1 MRDKFEERTTVD
13 CGLWI
18 SDCGLENENPQ
29 SAIGNPQS
37 AIRNRQSER
46 GFSLIELIVVLV
58 ILGLLAAVVAP
69 RVFQKL
75 ATGKMEIAKIQ
86 IKELEGGLELFSF
99 DMGRYPTSGEGLE
112 ALIRNP
118 GNLEAWRGPYLKK
131 SELPKD
137 PWGKPY
143 VYRSPG
149 QHGDYDLLSFGP
161 DGSEGGEGERGS
173 HKLEVAV
180 WQMTNDQ

>member
-1 MRDKFEERTTVD
+1 MLVRDRFEESITIVN
-13 CGLWI
+13 CGLQI
-18 SDCGLENENPQ
+18 SDRGLGIDNPK
-29 SAIGNPQS
+29 S
-37 AIRNRQSER
+37 AIRNPQSKER

-161 DGSEGGEGERGS
+161 DGSEGGEGENADLTS
-173 HKLEVAV
+173 WK
-180 WQMTNDQ
+180 